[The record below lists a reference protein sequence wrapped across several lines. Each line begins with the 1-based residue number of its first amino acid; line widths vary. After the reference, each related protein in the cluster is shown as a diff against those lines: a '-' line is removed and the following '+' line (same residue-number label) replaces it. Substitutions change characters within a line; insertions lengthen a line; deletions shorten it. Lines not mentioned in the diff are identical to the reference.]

1 MAQIN
6 STQITPT
13 RVPLTDPQTGMISR
27 EWYRFFLNLFTLV
40 GSGSNEISL
49 EEIQYG
55 PPAIPADVYT
65 VDPNAPGNGPTDSPI
80 LSQITEMEKQIQGL
94 QELPESLCAET
105 SAEMEKQIQGLQ
117 SVTQPQL
124 GTLSAV
130 NQDFVQ
136 YLGFDTA
143 PPWMGTKGGQFW
155 YDSTTGQLNIQQ
167 GANVTQQ
174 IGEETFTY
182 VRASDA
188 ITEGQIVARTGTDG
202 TSGYVKAAPAPIGTT
217 DPDLILG
224 IATENIAKNS
234 YGRITWFGVVHGL
247 STSPGF
253 ADGDDLFYD
262 PTVVGGYTKTKPSAP
277 NIKMQIGTIIKAAGG
292 TNGSIQVKLGSSSA
306 LGGTDSNVQFGT
318 LANGDLIQYNSAAQY
333 WTNVTPSSVIA
344 GAGGA
349 PVTKTANF
357 TVANGETWIIN
368 NKSGSS
374 CTVTL
379 PTASTNVG
387 RTLYFQ
393 NYQAQTLVSA
403 SSNVVPIADGAAGT
417 AILAA
422 VAGDTCTLVSDG
434 TNWIMMQYVP
444 NNVLL
449 LE

>member
-1 MAQIN
+1 MPN
-6 STQITPT
+6 NPTNITNVTPP
-13 RVPLTDPQTGMISR
+13 RVPLTDQRTGLISR
-27 EWYRFFLNLFTLV
+27 EWYRFFLNLFQLV
-40 GSGSNEISL
+40 GQGQNQISL
-49 EEIQYG
+49 LDVQYG
-55 PPAIPADVYT
+55 PPVGTAGVSDTGNPGIAP
-65 VDPNAPGNGPTDSPI
+65 DPLPSEL
-80 LSQITEMEKQIQGL
+80 LSDY
-94 QELPESLCAET
+94 
-105 SAEMEKQIQGLQ
+105 AEMQKQVNGLEA
-117 SVTQPQL
+117 VPEPQL
-124 GTLSAV
+124 GTLSSV

-182 VRASDA
+182 VRASAA
-188 ITEGQIVARTGTDG
+188 ITNGQVVARTGTDG

-224 IATENIAKNS
+224 IATENIANNA

-292 TNGSIQVKLGSSSA
+292 TNGSIQVKLGFSST

-318 LANGDLIQYNSAAQY
+318 LATNDLIQYNGTY
-333 WTNVTPSSVIA
+333 WTNVTPASVIA
-344 GAGGA
+344 GVGGA

-357 TVANGETWIIN
+357 SVANGDTWLIN

-379 PTASTNVG
+379 PTATSYTG
-387 RTLYFQ
+387 RTLHFQ

-403 SSNVVPIADGAAGT
+403 SSNVVPLAGGAAAT
-417 AILAA
+417 AILEA
-422 VAGDTCTLVSDG
+422 VAGANATLVSDG
-434 TNWIMMQYVP
+434 TNWIMTQYSS
-444 NNVLL
+444 NNALQ